1 MKISE
6 AAVTEVKVTDRLK
19 ALALLAQHFD
29 LLTSKIN
36 VHHTGTVGL
45 LEEEALRHLS
55 DEKLAELEAPLVRQF
70 LKEAVRP

>member
-29 LLTSKIN
+29 FLTSKIN

-45 LEEEALRHLS
+45 LEEEILRLMS
-55 DEKLAELEAPLVRQF
+55 DEKLAR
-70 LKEAVRP
+70 LKAATDEVFEIMGR